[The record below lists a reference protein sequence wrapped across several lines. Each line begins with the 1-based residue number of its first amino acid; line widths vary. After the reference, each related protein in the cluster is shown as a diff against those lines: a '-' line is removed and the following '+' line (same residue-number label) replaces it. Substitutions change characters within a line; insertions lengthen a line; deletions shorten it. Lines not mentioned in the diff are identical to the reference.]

1 MCKLNVRY
9 ALWIAMGFLLPAAN
23 AGAQVGHDVDAHKA
37 RIADYWTKERKA
49 AAIPRDLV
57 IDPRGWAT

>member
-1 MCKLNVRY
+1 MRKLNIRY
-9 ALWIAMGFLLPAAN
+9 ALWIAVGFLFPLTN
-23 AGAQVGHDVDAHKA
+23 AGAQVGNGLDAHKA

-57 IDPRGWAT
+57 IDPVGWAI